1 MDFVFRTELNML
13 TGFIYIYVCIY
24 RGRERGRETEK
35 EAGRQGGS
43 IKCDSIHKYVNRI
56 GTGRD

>member
-24 RGRERGRETEK
+24 RGRETEK